1 MKTIG
6 TGGIAGG
13 PVDAGPVDLPME
25 PRTTDLDAYRA
36 RIEAKRQQRRTQIST
51 LLLAGRHTPTTTPP
65 PPVPEPDDE
74 PAEDEEPLVWDRD
87 EDDDEP
93 TPADDARQPD
103 DDEPALAEQDAD
115 PAPPSRRGRPVR
127 VLTADEVERVV
138 TAYVAGQGITTI
150 ARDTHLGVERIKA
163 VLRDAGVELRP
174 LGREGQRI
182 AAQQRGEDVP
192 TRRRAAPPTAE
203 AVARMAS
210 AYYRGDSLAAIAQRE
225 HINRDRL
232 RDALV
237 AAGVKIREKGKRPA
251 EAVSAQADAA
261 PAGPRIEWT
270 TDGTSWTPVGCAD
283 SMGDGLR
290 IDSCK
295 VDSVGSSSLP
305 DASEHVPDEQGS
317 VEAVVLAGVPP
328 LLAAEAI
335 ATVALDREDGT
346 QVLADYQEVE
356 TGFGYLRP
364 REVPEVAWIEWPAA
378 ADHAI
383 DDLLPK
389 RARHRADVEHAA
401 PPGDFL
407 LALAA
412 FIRDAEHLLEQ
423 GRRLQ
428 ASLEPTPT
436 KEPTA

>member
-13 PVDAGPVDLPME
+13 PVDAGPIDLPTE

-51 LLLAGRHTPTTTPP
+51 LLLAGRPTLTTSP
-65 PPVPEPDDE
+65 PPVPEPDDDE
-74 PAEDEEPLVWDRD
+74 PDEDEEPLVWDRD

-93 TPADDARQPD
+93 TPADDARPPD
-103 DDEPALAEQDAD
+103 DGQPEVAEQDAD
-115 PAPPSRRGRPVR
+115 PTPPPRRGRPVR
-127 VLTADEVERVV
+127 VLTADEVERVL

-182 AAQQRGEDVP
+182 AAQQRGEEVP

-203 AVARMAS
+203 AVARMAAS
-210 AYYRGDSLAAIAQRE
+210 YYRGDSLAAIAQRE

-237 AAGVKIREKGKRPA
+237 AAGVKIREKGSKPPHPA
-251 EAVSAQADAA
+251 VPVEA
-261 PAGPRIEWT
+261 PAAAAEQEPT
-270 TDGTSWTPVGCAD
+270 VQD
-283 SMGDGLR
+283 
-290 IDSCK
+290 
-295 VDSVGSSSLP
+295 
-305 DASEHVPDEQGS
+305 VPAGGAGEQVS
-317 VEAVVLAGVPP
+317 VEDAVHAGVPP
-328 LLAAEAI
+328 LLAAEAV
-335 ATVALDREDGT
+335 AAVALDREDGT
-346 QVLADYQEVE
+346 QVIGDPVDVE
-356 TGFGYLRP
+356 D
-364 REVPEVAWIEWPAA
+364 A
-378 ADHAI
+378 ADTS
-383 DDLLPK
+383 DLDFAMTDWGWFPTPTPTSTLMLSGPLDVGDGG
-389 RARHRADVEHAA
+389 RDYPRRGRHRADVDHHT

-412 FIRDAEHLLEQ
+412 FISDAEHLLEQ

-436 KEPTA
+436 KEPTP